1 MTSDME
7 FLLLSADLVVTIH
20 DIVLN
25 PGELPGRAR
34 DKSLEGALARV
45 ENRLAY
51 GMVADIFDLAAA
63 YCVAVA
69 QGHCFNDGNKRTA
82 FRVMQVCLDLHG
94 LAEPTLPEDETGQ
107 IIIRVAQGLM
117 DEGALAEWLRGS

>member
-1 MTSDME
+1 ME
-7 FLLLSADLVVTIH
+7 YVLLPTDLVVEIH
-20 DIVLN
+20 DSVLN
-25 PGELPGRAR
+25 PGEISGRAR

-45 ENRLAY
+45 ENRMAY
-51 GMVADIFDLAAA
+51 GLIGDVFDLAAA

-82 FRVMQVCLDLHG
+82 FRVMDAA
-94 LAEPTLPEDETGQ
+94 LAFNGRMTNWNTEEVGQ

-117 DEGALAEWLRGS
+117 DEGALADWLRER

>member
-1 MTSDME
+1 ME
-7 FLLLSADLVVTIH
+7 FLLLSANRVEAIH
-20 DIVLN
+20 DSVLI
-25 PGELPGRAR
+25 PGEIVGRAR

-51 GMVADIFDLAAA
+51 GLIGDVLDLAAA

-82 FRVMQVCLDLHG
+82 FRVMQVVLDLHG
-94 LAEPTLPEDETGQ
+94 QVEPRLTPDGLGDM
-107 IIIRVAQGLM
+107 IIRVAQRHV
-117 DEGALAEWLRGS
+117 EESALADWLRESG